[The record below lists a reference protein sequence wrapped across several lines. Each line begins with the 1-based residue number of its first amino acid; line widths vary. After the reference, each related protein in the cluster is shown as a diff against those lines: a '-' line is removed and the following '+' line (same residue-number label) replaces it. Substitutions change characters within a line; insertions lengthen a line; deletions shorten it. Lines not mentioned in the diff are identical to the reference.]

1 MSCTDNE
8 TFCLKLRETMDTTVH
23 LWCASV
29 KAFIEIFEENKKKT
43 FSDNCYYQKR
53 YFYRK
58 PLNQWL
64 KLGLQVPKNPRHC
77 KRHNWGPAQFKPL
90 PQYSHNS
97 APFDDQSLKFNS
109 SVRFVKNVYVST
121 MRENG
126 LNALLLH
133 FIHKGIALDCNAII
147 DDFAKRNQKRM
158 SFISDSSM
166 PRSDWFSVIFG
177 GCNNMNKGNDAVD
190 SCLSLL
196 LRFPF
201 GNRLWEKALTVA
213 QKHSR
218 NTISSIFSNVNF
230 LWGGV
235 QGREASFFLL
245 E

>member
-1 MSCTDNE
+1 MKIYNTSFSHTAVNFKCPAQT
-8 TFCLKLRETMDTTVH
+8 TKL
-23 LWCASV
+23 SV
-29 KAFIEIFEENKKKT
+29 WNYEKQWTQLFTCGVPQWKLSSKFSKKTKKKT

-201 GNRLWEKALTVA
+201 GNRLWDEKKKKKKSLDCYSKALP
-213 QKHSR
+213 
-218 NTISSIFSNVNF
+218 
-230 LWGGV
+230 
-235 QGREASFFLL
+235 EY
-245 E
+245 

>member
-158 SFISDSSM
+158 SFISDS
-166 PRSDWFSVIFG
+166 
-177 GCNNMNKGNDAVD
+177 
-190 SCLSLL
+190 
-196 LRFPF
+196 
-201 GNRLWEKALTVA
+201 
-213 QKHSR
+213 
-218 NTISSIFSNVNF
+218 
-230 LWGGV
+230 
-235 QGREASFFLL
+235 
-245 E
+245 